1 MNEEIER
8 LIASIYVSSQG
19 VFDRYAVY
27 KLCEEVE
34 RLDNQLDDITWKA
47 KDVDAEEEDE
57 LKRIRLD
64 IDHDDGRAPIVH
76 EDAKYLLDLV
86 YTLIKKNINMW
97 DSNMKTVMECHN
109 LRTER
114 DRLKTELETQRQF
127 SKEMVVE
134 LGKVQAENNN
144 YKSMYVY
151 PAIPLTGYQRI
162 PSVWDETISESE
174 TTAESNTIYYN
185 RKTQAWHDASS
196 FRPSDF
202 DASYAHPDKRQ
213 EAEKRSLWKSDE
225 TEQTKATWEKFNISK
240 TDFLPQETQETFISP
255 IVSLDMDKVTE
266 KPQREPEVD
275 LP

>member
-1 MNEEIER
+1 MNEEIKQIQRKILGIRQVFNTHHNPVLHKNDEDTLFAEIDR
-8 LIASIYVSSQG
+8 LQA
-19 VFDRYAVY
+19 
-27 KLCEEVE
+27 
-34 RLDNQLDDITWKA
+34 QLDDITWKA
-47 KDVDAEEEDE
+47 KDVDADEEEEDE
-57 LKRIRLD
+57 LKRIRQILREKPSRFHIND
-64 IDHDDGRAPIVH
+64 LEGDF
-76 EDAKYLLDLV
+76 LLSLV
-86 YTLIKKNINMW
+86 DNLIKKNINMW
-97 DSNMKTVMECHN
+97 DSSIKTVMECHN

-151 PAIPLTGYQRI
+151 PAIPTSGNATV
-162 PSVWDETISESE
+162 PSV
-174 TTAESNTIYYN
+174 
-185 RKTQAWHDASS
+185 WHDASS

-255 IVSLDMDKVTE
+255 IVSLDLDKVTT
-266 KPQREPEVD
+266 KQDGGTEVD